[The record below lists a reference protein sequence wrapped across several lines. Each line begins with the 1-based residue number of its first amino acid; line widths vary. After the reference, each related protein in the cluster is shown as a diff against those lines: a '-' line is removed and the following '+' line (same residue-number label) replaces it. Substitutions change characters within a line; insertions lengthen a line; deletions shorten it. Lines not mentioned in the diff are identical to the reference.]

1 MNIKFKRIRDVEAPT
16 RGTTHSAGID
26 FYVPNDCNQDGLYVP
41 PHGDILLHSGICV
54 DMMCADMALI
64 AFNKSGVAY
73 NQSLVVGA
81 CVVDSDYQG
90 EIMIHLINVSDFTQV
105 LRPGQKIAQYVAV
118 PILYPELIETDDLFL
133 TKTERGDG
141 GFGSTNKSKEGKK
154 IEGQLHELTTEEQ
167 REYCKN
173 CMEWV
178 TPDDDD
184 WSAEPGPYCSHLSN
198 VYKLLEN
205 RVKKEGRCKYKQTW

>member
-16 RGTTHSAGID
+16 RGTSHSAGID
-26 FYVPNDCNQDGLYVP
+26 FFLPNDYPRDLMIP
-41 PHGDILLHSGICV
+41 PHGDLLIHSGVCV

-73 NQSLVVGA
+73 KNKLVVGA

-90 EIMIHLINVSDFTQV
+90 EIMIHLINVSDYTQMIQ
-105 LRPGQKIAQYVAV
+105 PGQKIAQYVAV

-141 GFGSTNKSKEGKK
+141 GFGSTNKNEK
-154 IEGQLHELTTEEQ
+154 
-167 REYCKN
+167 
-173 CMEWV
+173 
-178 TPDDDD
+178 
-184 WSAEPGPYCSHLSN
+184 
-198 VYKLLEN
+198 
-205 RVKKEGRCKYKQTW
+205 